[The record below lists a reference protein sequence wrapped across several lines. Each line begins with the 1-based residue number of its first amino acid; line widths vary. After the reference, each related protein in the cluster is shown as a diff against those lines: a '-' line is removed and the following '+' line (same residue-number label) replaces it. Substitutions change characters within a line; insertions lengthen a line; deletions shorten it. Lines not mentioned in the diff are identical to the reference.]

1 MSPRESIHGAVRR
14 ARTRLDAL
22 RLLKAAARGA
32 LWGGGAGLAILLLS
46 KAVPALPVAALAAW
60 SLLGAGV
67 VAGVVSAAVRPR
79 IGLTAAALF
88 LDDRLG
94 TQQRVVTVLT
104 QPEDPFTD
112 RIVAELSG
120 RRFRARFP
128 FPREAG
134 VVPAALFLLFAAG
147 LLPDAGRRV
156 EAAPGPEVW
165 RATAVSLGEAG
176 AFIDVTEAVKQL
188 EAGKSP
194 DAAEAKKLRDAIER
208 GLHRPEERS
217 EANRALDRAV
227 EGDGAAAKKLVA
239 ALKALEGEASD
250 GATAATAYPDEEA
263 YLLAYRRELA
273 REDDR

>member
-1 MSPRESIHGAVRR
+1 MSPRERIHRAVRR
-14 ARTRLDAL
+14 ARARLDAL

-46 KAVPALPVAALAAW
+46 KAMPALPVAAWAAW

-67 VAGVVSAAVRPR
+67 VAGVVAAAARPR

-104 QPEDPFTD
+104 QPEDAFTD
-112 RIVAELSG
+112 RIVAELSTL
-120 RRFRARFP
+120 RIRARFP

-147 LLPDAGRRV
+147 LLPEAGRRV
-156 EAAPGPEVW
+156 EAAPGPEAR
-165 RATAVSLGEAG
+165 RATAASLGEAG

-188 EAGKSP
+188 AEGKSP
-194 DAAEAKKLRDAIER
+194 DAAEAKRLRDAIAR
-208 GLHRPEERS
+208 GLHRPEERR
-217 EANRALDRAV
+217 EANRALDQAV

-239 ALKALEGEASD
+239 VLKALEGEARD
-250 GATAATAYPDEEA
+250 GATASTAYPDEEA
-263 YLLAYRRELA
+263 YLLAYRRELS
-273 REDDR
+273 REDK